1 MAWPFRWR
9 SVRSAEKDWTATH
22 SAHLLPSWPTF
33 NLLTFSF
40 ARTKSLHNKRCQFNL
55 VPAGHMGDLLVKP
68 LWTGLGA
75 QEGNKEGILC
85 AGNDFSAGL
94 AECVGK
100 MLAPAGNFRHSQI
113 ENGCARPQSPF
124 SPSRG
129 TLPAVLLCCGQSVK
143 LSALA
148 KCDKLN

>member
-1 MAWPFRWR
+1 MAADLFDK
-9 SVRSAEKDWTATH
+9 VRSAEEGAVVLY
-22 SAHLLPSWPTF
+22 LLPSWPTF

-55 VPAGHMGDLLVKP
+55 VPAGHMGHLLVKP
-68 LWTGLGA
+68 LWTGLRTSGRGGGCPGHRKWL
-75 QEGNKEGILC
+75 QCRTL
-85 AGNDFSAGL
+85 SM
-94 AECVGK
+94 CVGK

-124 SPSRG
+124 SPSLG
-129 TLPAVLLCCGQSVK
+129 ILPAALLSCGQSVK